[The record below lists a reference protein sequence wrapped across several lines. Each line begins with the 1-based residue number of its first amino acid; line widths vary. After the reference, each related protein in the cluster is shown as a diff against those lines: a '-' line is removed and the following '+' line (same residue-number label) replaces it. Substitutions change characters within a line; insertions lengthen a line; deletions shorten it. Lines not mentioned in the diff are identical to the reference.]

1 METKLQQVSRK
12 LSRKEHSRPGAYT
25 LTQEN
30 TGLTYIGS
38 TGNIYE
44 RICSHYGRLRA
55 GEHRNSNL
63 QNAFNNDPRFNLSIC
78 ETDTREEALKIEQV
92 LLDNLHGS
100 ALNLNIASHVSKPGL
115 NRPMDPDTK
124 QLIKNS
130 CIIRYE
136 DPEQRKLQSEI
147 ATNLWNDPQ
156 YREKQ
161 EASLEKRSIAS
172 KERWED
178 PAYLAK
184 MAEYRNS
191 ESAKE
196 QAAKIGIRSSKP
208 VTIEGVTYPSIQ
220 SAADSLGIKRTTLS
234 GRLNKK

>member
-1 METKLQQVSRK
+1 MENQLQQVSRK
-12 LSRKEHSRPGAYT
+12 LSRKEHSRPGAYA

-38 TGNIYE
+38 TGNIYA

-55 GEHRNSNL
+55 GDHRNSNL
-63 QNAFNNDPRFNLSIC
+63 QEAFNVDPRFNLSIC
-78 ETDTREEALKIEQV
+78 ETETREEALEIEQA
-92 LLDNLHGS
+92 LLDKHHGS
-100 ALNLNIASHVSKPGL
+100 ALNLNIATNAGKPALG
-115 NRPMDPDTK
+115 RPMNPVTK
-124 QLIKNS
+124 QLISNAK
-130 CIIRYE
+130 IIRYE
-136 DPEQRKLQSEI
+136 DAEQRKLQSEI
-147 ATNLWNDPQ
+147 ATNLWNDPT

-161 EASLEKRSIAS
+161 KASLEKRSIAS

-184 MAEYRNS
+184 MAEYRS
-191 ESAKE
+191 TSAAKE
-196 QAAKIGIRSSKP
+196 QAAKIGIKSSKS

-220 SAADSLGIKRTTLS
+220 AAADSLGIKRTTLS